1 MGRAMSNQG
10 DRFLGGFIAGS
21 LFGGLVGGLVGSYLV
36 NRLDNPLLDDDE
48 ESEGSLEGKIK
59 SARKLL
65 SRSGDLTIE
74 DAREGLEDKIAELND
89 AIDEAR
95 QQLSHVSDAS
105 DN

>member
-1 MGRAMSNQG
+1 MSNQG

-21 LFGGLVGGLVGSYLV
+21 LFGGLVGGLLGSYLV
-36 NRLDNPLLDDDE
+36 NRLDNPLAE
-48 ESEGSLEGKIK
+48 EEDGDSSLEGKIK

-89 AIDEAR
+89 AIDQAR
-95 QQLSHVSDAS
+95 QQLSHVSDTS
-105 DN
+105 SES

>member
-1 MGRAMSNQG
+1 MSNQG

-21 LFGGLVGGLVGSYLV
+21 LFGGLVGGLIGSYLV
-36 NRLDNPLLDDDE
+36 NKLDNPLLDEDE
-48 ESEGSLEGKIK
+48 DSEGSLEGKIK

-65 SRSGDLTIE
+65 SRSSDLTIE

-95 QQLSHVSDAS
+95 QQLSHVNEVSGH
-105 DN
+105 